1 MNNTQSKQMFF
12 QMIDKHLFETGCDY
26 CMKNL
31 ANVLYHCQTDKSLK
45 DDLDTLMEGNGFAG
59 TSDMKES
66 EEDFQKNI
74 ARMEKEFHGKKD

>member
-31 ANVLYHCQTDKSLK
+31 ANILYHCQTDKSLK
-45 DDLDTLMEGNGFAG
+45 DDLDVLMEGNGFSKG
-59 TSDMKES
+59 ENTES
-66 EEDFQKNI
+66 EEDFKNNI
-74 ARMEKEFHGKKD
+74 SKMEKEFHGKKD